1 MVENRTV
8 ERNEHALRL
17 AELVK
22 EVWSKGENVETDAKK
37 FEEFLETLGELAEK
51 LDTPEFKILS
61 DTLKDIKGILEDAFT
76 FSKLLKADDL
86 WKNFLKTQRKDES
99 E

>member
-1 MVENRTV
+1 MVGNRTV

-37 FEEFLETLGELAEK
+37 FEEVLKTLHELAEK
-51 LDTPEFKILS
+51 LDTPEFKGLS
-61 DTLKDIKGILEDAFT
+61 NMLKDLTEVLEDAYE
-76 FSKLLKADDL
+76 FSKLLKAADL
-86 WKNFLKTQRKDES
+86 LKDFLETQRKDES